1 MFSSSS
7 PRGPLTRKLMV
18 SEYNILGRLRNI
30 ELIPELSS
38 DGQNVLDIFMLSL
51 LSATIRPRFSVM
63 AKKVINLKLSI

>member
-1 MFSSSS
+1 
-7 PRGPLTRKLMV
+7 MV

-63 AKKVINLKLSI
+63 AKFEVINPIS